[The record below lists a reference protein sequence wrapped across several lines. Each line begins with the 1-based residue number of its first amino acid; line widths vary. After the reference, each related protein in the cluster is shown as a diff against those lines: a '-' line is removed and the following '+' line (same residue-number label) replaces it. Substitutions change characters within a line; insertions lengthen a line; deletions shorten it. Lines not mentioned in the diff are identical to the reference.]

1 MIAPCELDRVESLL
15 FGELPAAEASEV
27 RAHLDHCAD
36 CAREWQSLQHTRSAL
51 TGAPRRQPER
61 IGHLYPAISRKLQA
75 RRSVRRQLS
84 GMALTFASLCAVV
97 LLSHGTMGTAR
108 TLEIFS
114 DTCARQCTEP
124 AICEVPSEQDEIAAL
139 EQRFAACLIATPAQ

>member
-15 FGELPAAEASEV
+15 FGELPAREAAEV
-27 RAHLDHCAD
+27 RAHLGHCAD
-36 CAREWQSLQHTRSAL
+36 CAREWQSLQCTRSEL
-51 TGAPRRQPER
+51 SGSPRRQPER
-61 IGHLYPAISRKLQA
+61 IGHLYPAIAQKLQA

-97 LLSHGTMGTAR
+97 LISNGSMGSTNA
-108 TLEIFS
+108 LEVFS

-124 AICEVPSEQDEIAAL
+124 AICELPSEQDEIAAL
-139 EQRFAACLIATPAQ
+139 EQRFAACLIATPVQ